1 MRKRAPSRKTAQRH
15 ISITKMSQSSHMMA
29 SDYPLRVNT
38 KDFAYEHRKS
48 H

>member
-1 MRKRAPSRKTAQRH
+1 MALRH
-15 ISITKMSQSSHMMA
+15 IFITKMSQSSHMMIG
-29 SDYPLRVNT
+29 DHPLRVNT